1 MYEVFGLGFYYHT
14 QCNTETIRSPKPS
27 LSQNHH
33 RDCHLVVMT
42 PLVEKKKKIYDWD
55 MDNVMQAR
63 EKEGLLMAKEHGG

>member
-1 MYEVFGLGFYYHT
+1 
-14 QCNTETIRSPKPS
+14 
-27 LSQNHH
+27 
-33 RDCHLVVMT
+33 MT